1 MVDWATSTRPDKSS
15 YLIPLGLVYIVP
27 LVISVA
33 LIFIPESP
41 RWLIHQGK
49 YEEGRK
55 ALLWLR
61 PTDARVDDEANEIR
75 AAIDKEFELG
85 SSVGFFDMF
94 RNTVDRRRTIL
105 AVCAV
110 TLQAASGSM
119 YIIGTNCSL
128 VILPLLGV
136 TQNGLLT

>member
-1 MVDWATSTRPDKSS
+1 MIGTLVDWATSTRPDKSS
-15 YLIPLGLVYIVP
+15 YLIPLGLVYVIP
-27 LVISVA
+27 FVISVA

-41 RWLIHQGK
+41 RWLILQGK

-61 PTDARVDDEANEIR
+61 PTNARVDDEATEIR
-75 AAIDKEFELG
+75 GAIEKEFELG
-85 SSVGFFDMF
+85 SSVGLLDMF
-94 RNTVDRRRTIL
+94 RNAIDRRRTIL

-119 YIIGTNCSL
+119 YIIGTNL
-128 VILPLLGV
+128 FHHILHD
-136 TQNGLLT
+136 GLLT